1 MKIEK
6 LNDNQIRCTLTSA
19 DLANRK
25 IKLSELAY
33 GTEKARNL
41 FQDMM
46 VEANEQFGFNYDNA
60 PLMVE
65 DLDTMHVVLHLTK
78 DTTPPI
84 VWELFSRRIID
95 VTAAGVSMDLVENVP
110 WFAFDYDTASLKG
123 WDEGSLFPFEQIL
136 S

>member
-1 MKIEK
+1 MTVLKIEK

-60 PLMVE
+60 PLMVKRFRS
-65 DLDTMHVVLHLTK
+65 LRT
-78 DTTPPI
+78 
-84 VWELFSRRIID
+84 
-95 VTAAGVSMDLVENVP
+95 VS
-110 WFAFDYDTASLKG
+110 S
-123 WDEGSLFPFEQIL
+123 
-136 S
+136 

>member
-46 VEANEQFGFNYDNA
+46 VEANE
-60 PLMVE
+60 
-65 DLDTMHVVLHLTK
+65 T
-78 DTTPPI
+78 
-84 VWELFSRRIID
+84 VWF
-95 VTAAGVSMDLVENVP
+95 
-110 WFAFDYDTASLKG
+110 
-123 WDEGSLFPFEQIL
+123 
-136 S
+136 